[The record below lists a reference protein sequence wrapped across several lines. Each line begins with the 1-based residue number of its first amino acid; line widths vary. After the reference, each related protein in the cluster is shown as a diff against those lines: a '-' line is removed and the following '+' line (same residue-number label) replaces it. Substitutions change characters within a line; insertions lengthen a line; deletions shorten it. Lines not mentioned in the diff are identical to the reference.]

1 MQHGCRKSKR
11 PRLQPA
17 KEGKTV
23 NEQNTLTPREAARLV
38 AISEGHTK
46 TNSFVSPDDTQ
57 FIGRIRGAALIDVSP
72 QTIDKYIRRGQLRAF
87 HIGRKVVVRRDEL
100 LRLVEANEV

>member
-1 MQHGCRKSKR
+1 MEHGCRKSKR

-23 NEQNTLTPREAARLV
+23 NEQNTLTPRQAARHV
-38 AISEGHTK
+38 TIREGNMK
-46 TNSFVSPDDTQ
+46 TNSFVSPDDAQ
-57 FIGRIRGAALIDVSP
+57 FVGRIRAAALLDVNP